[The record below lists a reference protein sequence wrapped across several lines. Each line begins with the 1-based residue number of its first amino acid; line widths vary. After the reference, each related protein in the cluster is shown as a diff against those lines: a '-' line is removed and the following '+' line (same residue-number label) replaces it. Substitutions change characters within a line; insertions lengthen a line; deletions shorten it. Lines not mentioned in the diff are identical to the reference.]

1 MHSLILP
8 YTGLKDN
15 TIIKTMNNSL
25 KRFLPD
31 NVKTRV
37 TYTGKKLVPSS
48 RLKIIHKIKTNTIL
62 FITVNVQNQL
72 VKKII

>member
-1 MHSLILP
+1 MLT
-8 YTGLKDN
+8 YTGPKAN

-31 NVKTRV
+31 NVEKRV
-37 TYTGKKLVPSS
+37 TYASKKLGT
-48 RLKIIHKIKTNTIL
+48 KIQIKKKQKINTNLIL

-72 VKKII
+72 VMKII

>member
-1 MHSLILP
+1 MFT
-8 YTGLKDN
+8 YTGPKAN

-31 NVKTRV
+31 NVKRESHMQV
-37 TYTGKKLVPSS
+37 KNLVPKS
-48 RLKIIHKIKTNTIL
+48 RLKIKQKINTNSIL

-72 VKKII
+72 VMKII